1 MGYFLLK
8 LLQVRSILLTALVVA
23 LWFTTV
29 PLALLLYRGIL
40 RMPRLTEF
48 QGVLLILFSGLYF
61 DYMATLIMLWRQAD
75 LIAFL

>member
-1 MGYFLLK
+1 M
-8 LLQVRSILLTALVVA
+8 
-23 LWFTTV
+23 
-29 PLALLLYRGIL
+29 PLGLLLYRGIL
-40 RMPRLTEF
+40 RILSLIEF